1 MNGLAGGIFGLY
13 TAENIQNADV
23 NTVAE
28 KDALIEKAATGT
40 DGNAVVSAELP
51 IGFGYYV
58 KEIQAPSNYLKNEE
72 DTYAFRFEAAN
83 GSETKVS
90 FAHTF
95 TNERASA
102 TIHLVKVDKET
113 GESIPQGDAS
123 LEHAVYGLY
132 ARNDILHPDAKTGVL
147 YPAGEQVATLTTDE
161 EGKAEIDGLY
171 LGEYFV
177 KEITPPAGYLTDETE
192 YDLVCSYEG
201 ELSAVIE
208 RDCTSPDQ
216 VIKQPFQIVK
226 AANGGETDSGLLAG
240 AGFTAYLVSSMDV
253 KEDGGYDLISG
264 KKKPPRVI
272 S

>member
-1 MNGLAGGIFGLY
+1 M
-13 TAENIQNADV
+13 
-23 NTVAE
+23 
-28 KDALIEKAATGT
+28 
-40 DGNAVVSAELP
+40 
-51 IGFGYYV
+51 

-83 GSETKVS
+83 GSEAKVS

-102 TIHLVKVDKET
+102 TVRLVKVDKET

-147 YPAGEQVATLTTDE
+147 YQAGEQVATLTTDE

-201 ELSAVIE
+201 ELSAVI
-208 RDCTSPDQ
+208 
-216 VIKQPFQIVK
+216 
-226 AANGGETDSGLLAG
+226 
-240 AGFTAYLVSSMDV
+240 
-253 KEDGGYDLISG
+253 
-264 KKKPPRVI
+264 
-272 S
+272 